1 MSILFDPVTICGL
14 EIKNRFIRSATYF
27 ALSDPDG
34 YISDAGIE
42 VIKRLAENNIGL
54 IISGYAYVLKS
65 GQVFDDQ
72 NGIQDDDHI
81 NSYAKMTEAVHKA
94 DGRIVMQIVHGG
106 SGSAA
111 AAKMGNDYMAV
122 SITDELSD
130 YGIPASGKAREMEDA
145 DIKNII
151 EAFGK
156 AAARVEK
163 AGFDGVQIHGAHGY
177 LVSQFLSPRSNQR
190 HDRWGGSLENRMRF
204 VIEVTRSIKSNV
216 SSNFPVMIKL
226 GCRDFLDDENG
237 LTIKEGAIVAKTLEN
252 EGICLI
258 EVSHGIIDKVQ
269 RKILLGITSQEK
281 EATFLNDARVIRD
294 STGIPLSLVGGMRSL
309 EIMEDIVQS
318 GVSDCISICRPFIR
332 EPDLITR
339 WKNGDRRRAEC
350 ISCSGCFN
358 PDKEGK
364 FHIFCKHIK
373 NGKAPSSK
381 TDILK

>member
-1 MSILFDPVTICGL
+1 MSILFDPLTISGL
-14 EIKNRFIRSATYF
+14 EIKNRFIRSATYY

-65 GQVFDDQ
+65 GQVFKDQ

-81 NSYAKMTEAVHKA
+81 GSYEKMTEAVHKA

-106 SGSAA
+106 SGSTA
-111 AAKMGNDYMAV
+111 AAKAGNDYMAV
-122 SITDELSD
+122 SITDKLPD
-130 YGIPASGKAREMEDA
+130 YGVSASRKAREMEDA
-145 DIKNII
+145 DIDNII

-177 LVSQFLSPRSNQR
+177 LISQFLSPRSNHR
-190 HDRWGGSLENRMRF
+190 HDRWGGNLENRMRF

-226 GCRDFLDDENG
+226 GCRDFLDDEKG
-237 LTIKEGAIVAKTLEN
+237 LTIEEGASVVKALEN

-258 EVSHGIIDKVQ
+258 EISHGIIDKVQ
-269 RKILLGITSQEK
+269 RKKLLGITSQEK
-281 EATFLNDARVIRD
+281 EATFLDDARVIRN
-294 STGIPLSLVGGMRSL
+294 STRIPLSLVGGMRSL
-309 EIMEDIVQS
+309 KVMEDIIQS

-332 EPDLITR
+332 EPDLISR
-339 WKNGDRRRAEC
+339 WENGDKRPAEC

-358 PDKEGK
+358 PDMEGK
-364 FHIFCKHIK
+364 FHIFCKHVK
-373 NGKAPSSK
+373 NGKTSSAK
-381 TDILK
+381 SVSLK

>member
-1 MSILFDPVTICGL
+1 MSILFDPVTISGL

-65 GQVFDDQ
+65 GQVFEDQ
-72 NGIQDDDHI
+72 NGVQDDDHI
-81 NSYAKMTEAVHKA
+81 GSYTKMTEAVHKA

-111 AAKMGNDYMAV
+111 AAKAGNDYMAV
-122 SITDELSD
+122 SITDKLPD
-130 YGIPASGKAREMEDA
+130 YGISASGKAREMEEA
-145 DIKNII
+145 DIENII

-177 LVSQFLSPRSNQR
+177 LVSQFLSPQSNHR
-190 HDRWGGSLENRMRF
+190 RDRWGGSLENRMRF

-226 GCRDFLDDENG
+226 GCRDFLDDEKG
-237 LTIKEGAIVAKTLEN
+237 LTIEEGASVAKALEN

-258 EVSHGIIDKVQ
+258 EISHGIIDKVQ
-269 RKILLGITSQEK
+269 RKKLLGITSQDK
-281 EATFLNDARVIRD
+281 EATFLDDTRAIRN
-294 STGIPLSLVGGMRSL
+294 STRIPLSLVGGMRSL
-309 EIMEDIVQS
+309 KVMENIIQS
-318 GVSDCISICRPFIR
+318 DVSDCISICRPFIR

-339 WKNGDRRRAEC
+339 WKKGDKHPAEC

-364 FHIFCKHIK
+364 FHIFCKHVK
-373 NGKAPSSK
+373 NGKTPSAKSVS
-381 TDILK
+381 LK